1 MSWDLLEKIMRN
13 PSLLSRFALTGLC
26 AAMLLRPA
34 IVLADSP
41 VLNTL
46 FPELVNLLYAHDVL
60 HARAFEEIEATNES
74 SAAAIGKRLL
84 VEQLEELS
92 EASASH
98 YHSAGDHLAMLGP
111 HRVFESRAV
120 PGIIVTINREQTA
133 ERAAAALAES
143 GTLPPVAVET
153 LKRGREFV
161 EELLEIYLDDGYDDK
176 KVAVDTAVQR
186 YLSDDEHSVAAL
198 PKSDE
203 LLSDHPYAYSYRVGF
218 PQLSGLTWASQW
230 LKIATLEIVATAPDQ
245 EAKIREVSNVLLYY
259 KEKTT
264 RLHGSLVSLPSDI
277 PTIPVIAPNFYT
289 FHPEASA
296 IVDNIEALKVVIG
309 DALAYPDLMAR
320 PEIIESMVADYTNK
334 TDYLT
339 NHRDY
344 LISVLRGGIYNA
356 GGPARGGM
364 QRPDR
369 NYSRERQENPHI
381 SKFPM
386 PQ

>member
-1 MSWDLLEKIMRN
+1 MGNL
-13 PSLLSRFALTGLC
+13 SLLSKFALTGLC
-26 AAMLLRPA
+26 ALTLLRPS
-34 IVLADSP
+34 VVMADSP
-41 VLNTL
+41 VLNQL

-60 HARAFEEIEATNES
+60 HARVFEEIEATNQS
-74 SAAAIGKRLL
+74 PSAAIGKRLL
-84 VEQLEELS
+84 TEQLEELA
-92 EASASH
+92 EATASH

-120 PGIIVTINREQTA
+120 PGIIVTINRQQTA
-133 ERAAAALAES
+133 EEAAQALVES
-143 GTLPPVAVET
+143 GALPDVAVQT

-161 EELLEIYLDDGYDDK
+161 EELLEIYLDDSFDDK
-176 KVAVDTAVQR
+176 KVAVDAAVAR
-186 YLSDDEHSVAAL
+186 YLSDDEHSVADN

-203 LLSDHPYAYSYRVGF
+203 LLADHPYAYSYRVGF

-230 LKIATLEIVATAPDQ
+230 LKIATLEVVATAANQ
-245 EAKIREVSNVLLYY
+245 EAKIRDVENVLQYY
-259 KEKTT
+259 KEKTA

-277 PTIPVIAPNFYT
+277 PTIPVIAPNFFT

-309 DALAYPDLMAR
+309 DALAYPELIGRSEA
-320 PEIIESMVADYTNK
+320 IENMVAEYTNK
-334 TDYLT
+334 DKYLFS
-339 NHRDY
+339 HRDY

-364 QRPDR
+364 ERPDR
-369 NYSRERQENPHI
+369 NYSRDRQENPHI

>member
-1 MSWDLLEKIMRN
+1 MQN
-13 PSLLSRFALTGLC
+13 PSTLARFALVGFC
-26 AAMLLRPA
+26 AALFLRPA
-34 IVLADSP
+34 VALADSP
-41 VLNTL
+41 VLNEL
-46 FPELVNLLYAHDVL
+46 FPELVNLLHAHDVL

-74 SAAAIGKRLL
+74 PSAAIGKRLL
-84 VEQLEELS
+84 VEQLEELA

-133 ERAAAALAES
+133 EQAAEALAES
-143 GTLPPVAVET
+143 GTLPPVAIET

-161 EELLEIYLDDGYDDK
+161 EELIEIYLDGSFDDK
-176 KVAVDTAVQR
+176 KVAVDAAVQR
-186 YLSDDEHSVAAL
+186 YLSDEAHSVAAT

-230 LKIATLEIVATAPDQ
+230 LKIATLEVVATAPDQ
-245 EAKIREVSNVLLYY
+245 EARIRDVSNVLQYY

-296 IVDNIEALKVVIG
+296 IVDNLEALKVVIG
-309 DALAYPDLMAR
+309 DALAYPDLMGR
-320 PEIIESMVADYTNK
+320 SEIIESMVADYTNK
-334 TDYLT
+334 TEYLFD
-339 NHRDY
+339 HRDY

-369 NYSRERQENPHI
+369 NYSRERQENPHV

>member
-1 MSWDLLEKIMRN
+1 MRIDSLPSRIAVTAICAFLMLR
-13 PSLLSRFALTGLC
+13 PSLG
-26 AAMLLRPA
+26 M
-34 IVLADSP
+34 ADSP
-41 VLNTL
+41 VLNQL

-60 HARAFEEIEATNES
+60 HARVFEEIEATNES
-74 SAAAIGKRLL
+74 PSAAIGKRLL
-84 VEQLEELS
+84 AEQLEELA
-92 EASASH
+92 EASSSH

-133 ERAAAALAES
+133 EQAAEALAES
-143 GTLPPVAVET
+143 GTLPAVAVET
-153 LKRGREFV
+153 LERGREFV
-161 EELLEIYLDDGYDDK
+161 EELLEIYLDDGFDDK
-176 KVAVDTAVQR
+176 KVAVDAAVAR
-186 YLSDDEHSVAAL
+186 YLSDEKHSVAAM

-203 LLSDHPYAYSYRVGF
+203 LLADHPYAYAYRVGF

-230 LKIATLEIVATAPDQ
+230 LKIATLEVVATAADQ
-245 EAKIREVSNVLLYY
+245 EAKIRAVENVLQYY

-309 DALAYPDLMAR
+309 DALAYPESMDR
-320 PEIIESMVADYTNK
+320 SNVIEAMVADYTNK
-334 TDYLT
+334 DDYLFS
-339 NHRDY
+339 HRDY

-364 QRPDR
+364 ESPDR

>member
-1 MSWDLLEKIMRN
+1 
-13 PSLLSRFALTGLC
+13 
-26 AAMLLRPA
+26 
-34 IVLADSP
+34 
-41 VLNTL
+41 
-46 FPELVNLLYAHDVL
+46 
-60 HARAFEEIEATNES
+60 
-74 SAAAIGKRLL
+74 
-84 VEQLEELS
+84 
-92 EASASH
+92 
-98 YHSAGDHLAMLGP
+98 MLGP

-133 ERAAAALAES
+133 EQAAAALAES
-143 GTLPPVAVET
+143 GTLPPVAIET

-176 KVAVDTAVQR
+176 KVAVDAAVQR
-186 YLSDDEHSVAAL
+186 YLSDDEHSVASL

-320 PEIIESMVADYTNK
+320 SEIIESMVADYTNK
-334 TDYLT
+334 TDYLFD
-339 NHRDY
+339 HRDY

>member
-1 MSWDLLEKIMRN
+1 MRN
-13 PSLLSRFALTGLC
+13 HSLLSTFALAGLC
-26 AAMLLRPA
+26 AALLLRPNLA
-34 IVLADSP
+34 AADSP
-41 VLNTL
+41 VLNEL

-60 HARAFEEIEATNES
+60 HARAFEEIEATNDS
-74 SAAAIGKRLL
+74 PSAAIGKRLL
-84 VEQLEELS
+84 MEQLEELS
-92 EASASH
+92 EATASH

-120 PGIIVTINREQTA
+120 PGIIVTINRTATSEQ
-133 ERAAAALAES
+133 AAAALAES
-143 GTLPPVAVET
+143 GTLPPVAIET
-153 LKRGREFV
+153 LNRGRGFV
-161 EELLEIYLDDGYDDK
+161 EELMEIYLDDGYDDK
-176 KVAVDTAVQR
+176 KVAVDAAVQR
-186 YLSDDEHSVAAL
+186 YLSDDKHSVAAM
-198 PKSDE
+198 PKSDV
-203 LLSDHPYAYSYRVGF
+203 LLSDNPYAYSYRVGF

-230 LKIATLEIVATAPDQ
+230 LKIATLEVMATAPDQ
-245 EAKIREVSNVLLYY
+245 EAKIRDVSNVLQYY

-277 PTIPVIAPNFYT
+277 PTIPVISPNFYT

-309 DALAYPDLMAR
+309 DALAYPELENR
-320 PEIIESMVADYTNK
+320 SEVIESMVADYTNK
-334 TDYLT
+334 TEYLFD
-339 NHRDY
+339 HRDY

-364 QRPDR
+364 DRPDR

>member
-1 MSWDLLEKIMRN
+1 MQN
-13 PSLLSRFALTGLC
+13 PSTLARFALVGFC
-26 AAMLLRPA
+26 ATLFLRPA
-34 IVLADSP
+34 VALADSP
-41 VLNTL
+41 VLNEL
-46 FPELVNLLYAHDVL
+46 FPELVNLLHAHDVL

-74 SAAAIGKRLL
+74 PSAAIGKRLL
-84 VEQLEELS
+84 VEQLEELA

-133 ERAAAALAES
+133 EQAAEALAES
-143 GTLPPVAVET
+143 GTLPPVAIET

-161 EELLEIYLDDGYDDK
+161 EELIEIYLDGSFDDK
-176 KVAVDTAVQR
+176 KVAVDAAVQR
-186 YLSDDEHSVAAL
+186 YLSDEAHSVAAT

-230 LKIATLEIVATAPDQ
+230 LKIATLEVVATAPDQ
-245 EAKIREVSNVLLYY
+245 EARIRDVSNVLQYY

-296 IVDNIEALKVVIG
+296 IVDNLEALKVVIG
-309 DALAYPDLMAR
+309 DALAYPDLMGR
-320 PEIIESMVADYTNK
+320 SEIIESMVADYSNK
-334 TDYLT
+334 TEYLFD
-339 NHRDY
+339 HRDY